1 MFKKI
6 FIAAAIG
13 AVAFGAQASIVTNGS
28 LTGDT
33 GSYIY
38 NGAPSTVT
46 QFYGSVPTGDADVN
60 GWTGSFVSIA
70 ANSSPW
76 GNPGSLAHA
85 AGETS
90 GYVAGIQAD
99 GTLTQTLTDLQAG
112 TYLLTWSDANR
123 VGVNNSQNY
132 TVSFNG
138 VTLDLTPFTTTAGAG
153 WNTESVEFT
162 LAKATTGDLTFT
174 GGTSYATTDATSF
187 IDNVS
192 VTAVPEPTSLLMMA
206 VGTLGLL
213 AWRRRAQV

>member
-28 LTGDT
+28 LTGNT
-33 GSYIY
+33 GNYIY
-38 NGAPSTVT
+38 NAAPTTVT
-46 QFYGSVPTGDADVN
+46 QFYGSVPTGDADVT

-76 GNPGSLAHA
+76 GKPGSLPHA

-123 VGVNNSQNY
+123 VGVSNSQNY

-138 VTLDLTPFTTTAGAG
+138 VTLDLTPFTTKAGAG

-162 LAKATTGDLTFT
+162 LAQATTGDLTFT
-174 GGTSYATTDATSF
+174 GGTSYANTDATSF
-187 IDNVS
+187 IDNVTIS
-192 VTAVPEPTSLLMMA
+192 AVPEPASLLMMA
-206 VGTLGLL
+206 VATLGLL